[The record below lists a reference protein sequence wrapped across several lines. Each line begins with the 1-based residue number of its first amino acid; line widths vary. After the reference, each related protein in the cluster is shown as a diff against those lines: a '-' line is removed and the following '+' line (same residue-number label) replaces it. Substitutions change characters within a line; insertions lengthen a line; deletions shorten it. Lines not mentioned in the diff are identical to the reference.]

1 VLAECGVGLNPDAEL
16 TGSMLTDEGTNGTM
30 HFGFGSNATVGG
42 QNDVSFHLDVVF
54 REATLEIDG
63 SPILEHGEV
72 LA

>member
-1 VLAECGVGLNPDAEL
+1 MAKKKQRLFLIDGSALAYR
-16 TGSMLTDEGTNGTM
+16 S

-54 REATLEIDG
+54 REETLEIDG